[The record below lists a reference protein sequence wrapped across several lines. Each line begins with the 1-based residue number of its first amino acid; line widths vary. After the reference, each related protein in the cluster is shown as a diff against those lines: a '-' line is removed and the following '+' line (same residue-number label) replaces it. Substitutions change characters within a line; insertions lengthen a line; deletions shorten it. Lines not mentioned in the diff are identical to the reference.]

1 MSEHSKD
8 ADHAQHDDLKH
19 TPTVTTLGDDELHG
33 FQTNENSLPKGYY
46 RSSFFVGTMF
56 ATGLGLSG
64 GVGGFAL
71 AAPEL
76 GVINADIGPDAN
88 VTWVSLVYTL
98 TLAIGL
104 LLVGRLSD
112 LFGYVLILFVVAKYL
127 SEILF
132 LEMGRSNRV

>member
-1 MSEHSKD
+1 MDTSKEIYSTTQAENASVTPPLSEK
-8 ADHAQHDDLKH
+8 
-19 TPTVTTLGDDELHG
+19 PIIDEDVLRG
-33 FQTNENSLPKGYY
+33 FQTDENSLPKGYY
-46 RSSFFVGTMF
+46 RSSFFIGTMF
-56 ATGLGLSG
+56 ATGLGLSC

-98 TLAIGL
+98 TLAVGL

-112 LFGYVLILFVVAKYL
+112 LFG
-127 SEILF
+127 
-132 LEMGRSNRV
+132 

>member
-1 MSEHSKD
+1 MGDNAKDIDVMEREQAHSTPPVSEKTPFE
-8 ADHAQHDDLKH
+8 DDVLR
-19 TPTVTTLGDDELHG
+19 G
-33 FQTNENSLPKGYY
+33 FQTDSSNLPKGYY
-46 RSSFFVGTMF
+46 RSPFFIGTMF
-56 ATGLGLSG
+56 ATGLGLSA

-98 TLAIGL
+98 TLAVGL

-112 LFGYVLILFVVAKYL
+112 LFG
-127 SEILF
+127 
-132 LEMGRSNRV
+132 

>member
-1 MSEHSKD
+1 VITIEMSETSKD
-8 ADHAQHDDLKH
+8 VHHAQLDDLKH
-19 TPTVTTLGDDELHG
+19 IPTTTTTIGDDELHG
-33 FQTNENSLPKGYY
+33 FQANESSLPKGYY

-112 LFGYVLILFVVAKYL
+112 LFGYVDSMVVQ
-127 SEILF
+127 
-132 LEMGRSNRV
+132 

>member
-1 MSEHSKD
+1 MSDHSKD
-8 ADHAQHDDLKH
+8 IDVLEQEHIDSSPTISEKPNNEDD
-19 TPTVTTLGDDELHG
+19 VLHG
-33 FQTNENSLPKGYY
+33 FQTDETSLPKGYY

-56 ATGLGLSG
+56 ATGLGLSA

-88 VTWVSLVYTL
+88 ITWVSLVYTL
-98 TLAIGL
+98 TLAVGL

-112 LFGYVLILFVVAKYL
+112 LFG
-127 SEILF
+127 
-132 LEMGRSNRV
+132 

>member
-1 MSEHSKD
+1 MITIEMGETSKD
-8 ADHAQHDDLKH
+8 VHHAQLDDLKH
-19 TPTVTTLGDDELHG
+19 IPTTTTTIGDDELHG
-33 FQTNENSLPKGYY
+33 FQANESSLPKGYY

-112 LFGYVLILFVVAKYL
+112 LFGYVDSMVVQ
-127 SEILF
+127 
-132 LEMGRSNRV
+132 

>member
-1 MSEHSKD
+1 MSDTSKD
-8 ADHAQHDDLKH
+8 VHHAQLDDIKH
-19 TPTVTTLGDDELHG
+19 IPTTTTTIGDDELHG
-33 FQTNENSLPKGYY
+33 FQANESSLPKGYY

-112 LFGYVLILFVVAKYL
+112 LFGYVDFYGFAVAR
-127 SEILF
+127 EER
-132 LEMGRSNRV
+132 LELC

>member
-1 MSEHSKD
+1 MITIEMSETSKD
-8 ADHAQHDDLKH
+8 VHHAQLDDLKH
-19 TPTVTTLGDDELHG
+19 IPTTTTTIGDDELHG
-33 FQTNENSLPKGYY
+33 FQANESSLPKGYY

-112 LFGYVLILFVVAKYL
+112 LFGYVDSMVVQ
-127 SEILF
+127 
-132 LEMGRSNRV
+132 